1 MAELKTKVNA
11 ASPAKFIDA
20 IADEGRREECRAL
33 AKLMKKV
40 TGSAPKMWGPSIVGF
55 GSYHY
60 VYKSGREG
68 DWFLTGFSPR
78 RQALTIYVMGGFEGH
93 DALLQKLGR
102 VKVSQG
108 SCIYVKRIADLDMQ
122 VLESLVTASVKQLQK
137 KDRVSA

>member
-1 MAELKTKVNA
+1 MADPKTRKNDASVHDFIASVDDPQKRNDSMALLKIFKEVL
-11 ASPAKFIDA
+11 
-20 IADEGRREECRAL
+20 GEEP
-33 AKLMKKV
+33 V
-40 TGSAPKMWGPSIVGF
+40 MWGPSIVGF

-93 DALLQKLGR
+93 DALLEKLGR

-108 SCIYVKRIADLDMQ
+108 SCIYVKRLADLDMQ
-122 VLESLVTASVKQLQK
+122 VLENLVTASVKQLQK

>member
-60 VYKSGREG
+60 KYASGREA
-68 DWFLTGFSPR
+68 DWPLAGFSPR
-78 RQALTIYVMGGFEGH
+78 KQNLTLYITAGFDGYGE
-93 DALLQKLGR
+93 LLGKLGKHKTGKACLYINR
-102 VKVSQG
+102 LEDV
-108 SCIYVKRIADLDMQ
+108 DLAT
-122 VLESLVTASVKQLQK
+122 LKELVRRSVEHM
-137 KDRVSA
+137 RST